1 MDMRYQDGTIRLQ
14 VTTALACSL
23 VLVFAIAGV
32 SFFSVMELTHTIE
45 EAIEESTMESQPLL
59 ELIQAVQ
66 ESYLEGHDYL
76 IYGTK
81 SELAE
86 YRSTARRTDLA
97 FESAMKAPFEDEKE
111 KELVRKAFIK
121 WRVANNLTL
130 SHSPGEDPGIKLMH
144 MRKIDDQMD
153 EIQTSLNR
161 ALERTQVEMDE
172 IKAGAFALKKMFTI
186 SIFILGVLAII
197 CIMLLW
203 RWLVH
208 SITGPLKEL
217 ANNVNAVGTGE
228 VVPETNVAGDDELGR
243 LVRAVNDM
251 SARVSENTTSLK
263 ELAERDEL
271 TGLFNNRALMG
282 LLEDEIARSSRYG
295 HTFSFI
301 LLDIDHF
308 KDINDTYGHA
318 AGDDVICQLATLITE
333 SIREVD
339 KAARY
344 GGDEIAV
351 ILPETDGTKALA
363 MAERVRLGV
372 SSQHV
377 MLPGGE
383 MLRIEISI
391 GMAEYPGKKES
402 IRDLLLAADNALYEA
417 KRKGR
422 NRVCTESGYPDANR

>member
-1 MDMRYQDGTIRLQ
+1 MRNQDGTIRLQ

-23 VLVFAIAGV
+23 VLVFAIAGG
-32 SFFSVMELTHTIE
+32 SFFFTMELTHTIE

-81 SELAE
+81 NELAE
-86 YRSTARRTDLA
+86 YKSTAKRTDIA
-97 FESAMKAPFEDEKE
+97 FESAMNAPFEDEKE
-111 KELVRKAFIK
+111 KELVRHAFIK
-121 WRVANNLTL
+121 WKVANNLTL
-130 SHSPGEDPGIKLMH
+130 SHVPGEDPGIKLMH
-144 MRKIDDQMD
+144 MRKIDNQLN
-153 EIQTSLNR
+153 EIQTSLNW
-161 ALERTQVEMDE
+161 AFERTQEEMDE
-172 IKAGAFALKKMFTI
+172 IKAGALALKRMSTIFIFTLSVLAVI
-186 SIFILGVLAII
+186 SIV
-197 CIMLLW
+197 LLW

-228 VVPETNVAGDDELGR
+228 VVLETNVVGDDELGR

-263 ELAERDEL
+263 ELAGHDEL
-271 TGLFNNRALMG
+271 TGLYNNRALMG

-295 HTFSFI
+295 HAFSFI

-333 SIREVD
+333 SIRDVD
-339 KAARY
+339 KVARY
-344 GGDEIAV
+344 GGDEIAI

-363 MAERVRLGV
+363 MAERIRLGV

-402 IRDLLLAADNALYEA
+402 IRDLISAADNALYEA

-422 NRVCTESGYPDANR
+422 NRVCTESGYPDANQ

>member
-1 MDMRYQDGTIRLQ
+1 MRNQEGTIRLQ
-14 VTTALACSL
+14 VTTALACAL
-23 VLVFAIAGV
+23 ALVFTIAGV
-32 SFFSVMELTHTIE
+32 SFLSIMELAHTIE
-45 EAIEESTMESQPLL
+45 EAMEEYTMEGQPLL

-66 ESYLEGHDYL
+66 ESDLEGHDYL
-76 IYGTK
+76 TYGTK
-81 SELAE
+81 NELAE
-86 YRSTARRTDLA
+86 YKSTAKKTDMA
-97 FESAMKAPFEDEKE
+97 FESAMKAPFDDEKE
-111 KELVRKAFIK
+111 KEWVRSAFIK
-121 WRVANNLTL
+121 WRVAYNLTL
-130 SHSPGEDPGIKLMH
+130 SHSPVNDPAIKLQH
-144 MRKIDDQMD
+144 MRKIDDQMN
-153 EIQTSLNR
+153 EIETTLNWAFQR
-161 ALERTQVEMDE
+161 AQEEMKE
-172 IKAGAFALKKMFTI
+172 IKTGALSLQRMST
-186 SIFILGVLAII
+186 IFIITLSVLAVIG
-197 CIMLLW
+197 MVLLW

-217 ANNVNAVGTGE
+217 ASNVKAVGTGGAIL
-228 VVPETNVAGDDELGR
+228 ETKVAGDDEIGR

-263 ELAERDEL
+263 ELAEHDEL
-271 TGLFNNRALMG
+271 TGLYNNRALMG
-282 LLEDEIARSSRYG
+282 LLQNEIARSSRYG

-333 SIREVD
+333 SIRDVD

-344 GGDEIAV
+344 GGDEIAL
-351 ILPETDGTKALA
+351 ILPETVGTKALA

-402 IRDLLLAADNALYEA
+402 IKDLILAADDALYEA

-422 NRVCTESGYPDANR
+422 NRVCTESGQPPANW